1 MQRLKAC
8 ASEGDA
14 VKSASVFMRA
24 LVYGAIVIFAI
35 ALVGSVVGF
44 LVAGWPGVLSA
55 LAGAG
60 VTALFMG
67 FTTLS
72 VIIADRS
79 TRESTS
85 PSNSRY
91 FAIVIGMW
99 GLKFVLF
106 IVILV
111 AVSGQA
117 WLSPYVFL
125 FVLIAAVIGSLVV
138 DMIALQGA
146 RVPYVGDVDLAP
158 AQGSTLDASK
168 SAI

>member
-1 MQRLKAC
+1 
-8 ASEGDA
+8 
-14 VKSASVFMRA
+14 VKSASVYVRA
-24 LVYGAIVIFAI
+24 LVYGAIVVFAI
-35 ALVGSVVGF
+35 AIVGSVVGY
-44 LVAGWPGVLSA
+44 LVAGLAGVWSSLV
-55 LAGAG
+55 GAG

-79 TRESTS
+79 MRASTS
-85 PSNSRY
+85 SSTSNARY

-106 IVILV
+106 ILILIT
-111 AVSGQA
+111 VSGQA

-125 FVLIAAVIGSLVV
+125 VVLIAAVIGSLVV

-146 RVPYVGDVDLAP
+146 RVPYVGDIELP
-158 AQGSTLDASK
+158 GASGGE
-168 SAI
+168 SDPSRRAI

>member
-1 MQRLKAC
+1 
-8 ASEGDA
+8 
-14 VKSASVFMRA
+14 VRA

-35 ALVGSVVGF
+35 AIVGSVVGY
-44 LVAGWPGVLSA
+44 LVAGLAGVWSA
-55 LAGAG
+55 LVGAG
-60 VTALFMG
+60 VTAIFMG

-79 TRESTS
+79 TRASTS
-85 PSNSRY
+85 SSTTNARY

-106 IVILV
+106 ILILI

-146 RVPYVGDVDLAP
+146 RVPYVGDIELPGAP
-158 AQGSTLDASK
+158 DSASDGSK
-168 SAI
+168 RAI